1 MARAMSFD
9 EVTVRRAVVS
19 DLPAVVALFK
29 LPNEGNR
36 LDLEGDK
43 DPLDPVYVEA
53 LAAMNDDNALYVA
66 DLPGAGVV
74 GVFQLTFVRHVG
86 YQGGLVAQIEN
97 VVVDRAHR
105 SRGVGATMMRFGVD
119 LARSRKAF
127 RVQLTSNKTR
137 TRAHAFYDKLGY
149 TRVGEAVD
157 ERVDEPV
164 NKGLAVVF

>member
-1 MARAMSFD
+1 MAHAMSLD
-9 EVTVRRAVVS
+9 EVRVRRAVLS

-43 DPLDPVYVEA
+43 DPFDPVYVEA
-53 LAAMNDDNALYVA
+53 LASMNDDNALYVA
-66 DLPGAGVV
+66 DLTGAGVI

-86 YQGGLVAQIEN
+86 YQGGLVGQIEN

-105 SRGVGATMMRFGVD
+105 SRGVGETMMRFGVD

-137 TRAHAFYDKLGY
+137 TRAHAFYERLGFVKSHEGMKL
-149 TRVGEAVD
+149 V
-157 ERVDEPV
+157 
-164 NKGLAVVF
+164 L

>member
-1 MARAMSFD
+1 MSFE
-9 EVTVRRAVVS
+9 EVRVRRAAVS

-36 LDLEGDK
+36 LDLEGGK
-43 DPLDPVYVEA
+43 DPFDPVYVEA
-53 LAAMNDDNALYVA
+53 LASMTEDNALYVA
-66 DLPGAGVV
+66 DLPSVGVI

-105 SRGVGATMMRFGVD
+105 SRGVGETMMRFAVD
-119 LARSRKAF
+119 RARERKAF

-137 TRAHAFYDKLGY
+137 TRAHAFYERLGFVRSHEGMKL
-149 TRVGEAVD
+149 V
-157 ERVDEPV
+157 
-164 NKGLAVVF
+164 L